1 MGEQRIVSHRLHPHR
16 DVRSSSAAKARKEGL
31 VSLEACRVGA
41 HRVRYLQDRR
51 RVRSPVTL
59 GLGQVPV
66 RRDTETW
73 DPWGVAL
80 RMQLSAL
87 QAGLLASDGDG
98 ARASMQLLGCMLQVS
113 TAMLGRVE
121 ATNWR
126 QPVRSEVTNPQAAQ
140 SR

>member
-1 MGEQRIVSHRLHPHR
+1 VSDASYRICIRTAMYGVAALQR
-16 DVRSSSAAKARKEGL
+16 L
-31 VSLEACRVGA
+31 VSLDVPRRPTACRVGA